1 MQLKARLGIAPIAW
15 SNDDLPQL
23 GGDTPLETCL
33 AESRLAG
40 FSGVE
45 TGGKFPKTSAE
56 LAPLLKKHQLALV
69 SGWYSGTL
77 LDSDL
82 QSEKAKALPQL
93 AMFRELGAA
102 CLVYGETA
110 GTIQNR
116 QDVPLARRRVIDDDA
131 MRTYGRKLTAFAEFC
146 AEAGVPLAFHHHMG
160 TVVESEHDIDRLMA
174 STGQAVHLLF
184 DTGHLTFAGADP
196 MAVLEKHGPRVI
208 HVHAKDVRRAVLKS
222 LSWTADSFLD
232 AVLKGVYTV
241 PGDGSIDF
249 AAIVARLASLG
260 YEGWFVVEAEQ
271 DPVKAPPLEYAR
283 IGHRALSADLK
294 QAGYQVLEDPEA
306 RAGAAATRPASGA

>member
-1 MQLKARLGIAPIAW
+1 MTDKLKAKLGIAPIAW

-33 AESRLAG
+33 RESRLAG

-45 TGGKFPKTSAE
+45 TGGKFPKSSAE
-56 LAPLLKKHQLALV
+56 LAPLLQRHGLSLA

-77 LDSDL
+77 LDSSL
-82 QSEKAKALPQL
+82 ESEQQKALAQL
-93 AMFRELGAA
+93 TMFRELGAA
-102 CLVYGETA
+102 CIVYGETA

-116 QDVPLARRRVIDDDA
+116 QDMPIARRRVLDDDA
-131 MRTYGRKLTAFAEFC
+131 MRAYGRKLTTFAEFC

-174 STGQAVHLLF
+174 STGQAVRLLF

-196 MAVLEKHGPRVI
+196 LSVLEKHGRRVV
-208 HVHAKDVRRAVLKS
+208 HVHAKDVRNAVLTS
-222 LSWTADSFLD
+222 LSRDAESFLD
-232 AVLKGVYTV
+232 AVLKGVFTV

-249 AAIVARLASLG
+249 GAVVKRLAAIG

-271 DPVKAPPLEYAR
+271 DPQKARPLEYAR
-283 IGHRALSADLK
+283 IGHQALSAALA
-294 QAGYQVLEDPEA
+294 QAGYQV
-306 RAGAAATRPASGA
+306 